1 MCTDEFS
8 EGIGED
14 KMGEGADMLCTV
26 PTSSLDVNEQE
37 IFRSLFQSLSEK
49 TERIS
54 LISLIFGQDPNLSD
68 TQAKGYLRVF
78 FARPSEVRKI
88 SNHIHKLLPWVNRKG

>member
-1 MCTDEFS
+1 
-8 EGIGED
+8 
-14 KMGEGADMLCTV
+14 MGEGADMLCTV